1 MNIYLIGMMGS
12 GKSTIGHMVGDKMQL
27 SFIDLDQEI
36 ENLTG
41 KTINEIFKKDGEE
54 FFRKVESECLRLHSN
69 AVLACGGGIVLKTKN
84 RSYIKKHG
92 KVILLKASVS
102 ELAKRLASSNK
113 RPLFNKQNPKKGLE
127 ELWSDRKSKY
137 INMADI
143 TIATDNRSPQDISEE
158 IVEKLEG

>member
-54 FFRKVESECLRLHSN
+54 FFRKVESDCLRLHSN
-69 AVLACGGGIVLKTKN
+69 TVLACGGGIVLK
-84 RSYIKKHG
+84 S
-92 KVILLKASVS
+92 
-102 ELAKRLASSNK
+102 
-113 RPLFNKQNPKKGLE
+113 
-127 ELWSDRKSKY
+127 
-137 INMADI
+137 
-143 TIATDNRSPQDISEE
+143 
-158 IVEKLEG
+158 

>member
-1 MNIYLIGMMGS
+1 M
-12 GKSTIGHMVGDKMQL
+12 
-27 SFIDLDQEI
+27 
-36 ENLTG
+36 
-41 KTINEIFKKDGEE
+41 
-54 FFRKVESECLRLHSN
+54 
-69 AVLACGGGIVLKTKN
+69 
-84 RSYIKKHG
+84 
-92 KVILLKASVS
+92 LKASVS

-127 ELWSDRKSKY
+127 KLWSDRKSKY